1 MLPEYFS
8 FQLPT
13 KVVYGA
19 GLAGKLADELG
30 RFGRRKVL
38 LVTDRVIAGLGLP
51 EKIEAGLKGSKVKV
65 VATFDDVPPNSE
77 ITTVEACADL
87 GLAAKA
93 NMIIAVGGGSV
104 IDTAKVANILMKK
117 GGRVADHQ
125 GAQLVTKPLFPL
137 VVVPTTAGTGS
148 EVTRFAVI
156 ADKAND
162 VKLPFTED
170 YLQPELAVLD
180 PEITATMPPR
190 ITGATGMD
198 ALTHAIEAYLD
209 TEWSPASDAMALQ
222 AIQMIGRNILV
233 AAAHPDDLEAR
244 GQMLA
249 ASCLAGI
256 AFSHSMVGIVH
267 GIAHSLGG
275 VYGLAHGEANGLILP
290 YGMEHNLESSTDRLA
305 DVAMALG
312 GPQMPTPALTARMG
326 ILKVRM
332 LSRKLSY
339 LKALPPNL
347 KQAGIGDG
355 LARLDQVV
363 ETAMVDGSMLYNP
376 CPVRPEAVERIVRRA
391 YKQPAFPLP
400 VSRARLKRAAQ
411 RARAREVRN
420 AYKDTDDLYDV
431 LGGFL
436 LTLKDHPEI
445 GPKFAGS
452 NLLIRFNYRNPD
464 ASITIDATGAVV
476 EYDMGESPRTA
487 EVEMTMDADFA
498 HAFWHGKANV
508 VSALTRRQVTS
519 RGAVQKAVKL
529 LPILKPAFQLY
540 PEYLRGKG
548 LEHLVVG

>member
-1 MLPEYFS
+1 
-8 FQLPT
+8 
-13 KVVYGA
+13 
-19 GLAGKLADELG
+19 
-30 RFGRRKVL
+30 
-38 LVTDRVIAGLGLP
+38 
-51 EKIEAGLKGSKVKV
+51 
-65 VATFDDVPPNSE
+65 
-77 ITTVEACADL
+77 
-87 GLAAKA
+87 
-93 NMIIAVGGGSV
+93 
-104 IDTAKVANILMKK
+104 
-117 GGRVADHQ
+117 
-125 GAQLVTKPLFPL
+125 
-137 VVVPTTAGTGS
+137 
-148 EVTRFAVI
+148 
-156 ADKAND
+156 
-162 VKLPFTED
+162 
-170 YLQPELAVLD
+170 
-180 PEITATMPPR
+180 
-190 ITGATGMD
+190 
-198 ALTHAIEAYLD
+198 
-209 TEWSPASDAMALQ
+209 
-222 AIQMIGRNILV
+222 
-233 AAAHPDDLEAR
+233 
-244 GQMLA
+244 
-249 ASCLAGI
+249 
-256 AFSHSMVGIVH
+256 
-267 GIAHSLGG
+267 
-275 VYGLAHGEANGLILP
+275 
-290 YGMEHNLESSTDRLA
+290 
-305 DVAMALG
+305 
-312 GPQMPTPALTARMG
+312 
-326 ILKVRM
+326 
-332 LSRKLSY
+332 
-339 LKALPPNL
+339 
-347 KQAGIGDG
+347 
-355 LARLDQVV
+355 
-363 ETAMVDGSMLYNP
+363 MLYNP